1 MALVELG
8 REGPV
13 ASLKLNRPEARNA
26 LSMDLCDAMVMTLAD
41 VARDPEARVL
51 VISGEG
57 SVFCSG
63 ADFAAVSGA
72 DGLQFLPRFE
82 RMLETVARHRLPT
95 IAAIHGA
102 ALGGGLQL
110 ATVCDF
116 RITSSDATIGIPSAK
131 LGILVNFENIQRLVL
146 SAGLASAKEVLM
158 TGRTYTGTEAAAA
171 GLVDRAVAPE
181 DLAAGVTELAS
192 EISARAPLSV
202 QGTKRA
208 IQVVVDHLSADRSSS
223 PDEVAEID
231 RLVEAAYNSRDLQE
245 GLKAMKTKTEPD
257 FLGI

>member
-1 MALVELG
+1 MSLVELSSDG
-8 REGPV
+8 HV

-26 LSMDLCDAMVMTLAD
+26 LSVDLCDAVVMALAD
-41 VARDPEARVL
+41 VARDPESRVL

-57 SVFCSG
+57 KVFCSG

-72 DGLQFLPRFE
+72 EGLHFLPRFE
-82 RMLETVARHRLPT
+82 RMLEAIARHRLPT

-116 RITSSDATIGIPSAK
+116 RVIASDASVGIPSAK
-131 LGILVNFENIQRLVL
+131 LGILVNFENVQRLVL
-146 SAGLASAKEVLM
+146 LTGIATAKDVLM
-158 TGRTYTGTEAAAA
+158 TGRTFSAEEAKAA
-171 GLVDRAVAPE
+171 GLVDRVVESA
-181 DLAAGVTELAS
+181 DLAASVAQLAV

-202 QGTKRA
+202 QGAKRA
-208 IQVVVDHLSADRSSS
+208 IQLVIDNLSIDRAQPS
-223 PDEVAEID
+223 DDLVEVE

-245 GLKAMKTKTEPD
+245 GIRAMKQKDEPE
-257 FLGI
+257 FRGI